1 MNQIF
6 SFNRFRLLL
15 TKYIRDNRQS
25 LVGAAAIVL
34 AFHVLGGLFIIF
46 NSFPNDFMVGRNQVF
61 YMVSLPFWGFFTWHQ
76 ANEYNKREKAM
87 SLLLIPA
94 SQVEK
99 SVVIWFITGFCFQS
113 WFLLNFYFMD
123 LIGTYTINHKVWSQE
138 ELSQIRRQQ
147 VILPIK
153 TFDITT
159 TFRNYFILLVHPLVL
174 VSTMFFK
181 RYTVIFSL
189 LVAFTIFFG
198 VIFINQLVFD
208 YLTGEIIFHFRFP
221 FESVSVRQSSSS
233 TLREVDIPQQT
244 SLLIRW
250 SVASML
256 AILWYAAA
264 YFRLK
269 EREV

>member
-6 SFNRFRLLL
+6 SFKRFRLLL
-15 TKYIRDNRQS
+15 SKYIRDNRQS

-34 AFHVLGGLFIIF
+34 AFHVLGGLFIIR
-46 NSFPNDFMVGRNQVF
+46 NSLPGDFMVGRYQVF

-76 ANEYNKREKAM
+76 ANEYNNREKAM

-99 SVVIWFITGFCFQS
+99 SLVIWLITGFCFQS
-113 WFLLNFYFMD
+113 WFLINFYFMD
-123 LIGTYTINHKVWSQE
+123 LIGTYTINHRVWSQE
-138 ELSQIRRQQ
+138 ELSQIQKQQ
-147 VILPIK
+147 ELLPIK

-189 LVAFTIFFG
+189 LVAFTIFFS
-198 VIFINQLVFD
+198 VIFINQFVFD
-208 YLTGEIIFHFRFP
+208 YLTGGVMSHSRFP
-221 FESVSVRQSSSS
+221 FESVMVRQSSSS
-233 TLREVDIPQQT
+233 LRREVDVPQQT

-250 SVASML
+250 SVASLL
-256 AILWYAAA
+256 AISWYASA